1 MLKIIKLKVGIEDIL
16 ESIYF
21 DGTIKELNKAMDG
34 VRNIKFL
41 REKVLENKFTT
52 IYVHPKNIAF
62 IEVDDYEKK
71 EKNNTKGKVL
81 FFDNEEEEKKEEKD
95 LDYYDEIMKNN
106 KEAFDI
112 LQKFI
117 KKLIDSA
124 KDQEALENAGMLGE
138 VLTEYFLDHHKFKT
152 NDRDKEI
159 ENILEE
165 QIKSYK
171 HVIEQLRESIDY
183 EKIKNIHIKINKD
196 LLSSNRHYKQDKNN
210 LSQEEE
216 AEFLID
222 IFMSSFYFIQW
233 LLTGI
238 EENKL
243 KKDIEE
249 NNIEK
254 IKNSFV
260 FSFFNE
266 RRTKE
271 EN

>member
-1 MLKIIKLKVGIEDIL
+1 
-16 ESIYF
+16 
-21 DGTIKELNKAMDG
+21 
-34 VRNIKFL
+34 
-41 REKVLENKFTT
+41 
-52 IYVHPKNIAF
+52 
-62 IEVDDYEKK
+62 
-71 EKNNTKGKVL
+71 
-81 FFDNEEEEKKEEKD
+81 
-95 LDYYDEIMKNN
+95 MKNN

-152 NDRDKEI
+152 DNRDKEI

-165 QIKSYK
+165 QIESYK

-196 LLSSNRHYKQDKNN
+196 LIGSNRHYKQDKNT
-210 LSQEEE
+210 LSSEEE

-243 KKDIEE
+243 RKDVEE

-254 IKNSFV
+254 IKNNFV

-266 RRTKE
+266 KKVKKE
-271 EN
+271 DN